1 MGLGDEEK
9 VIAGGGEL
17 CGLKDLPQHRP
28 FSPAESFTIRSEQ
41 QNKMK
46 FSLFSAVLFSI
57 GWMSFVAT
65 GEI

>member
-1 MGLGDEEK
+1 
-9 VIAGGGEL
+9 VIVEGGEL

-28 FSPAESFTIRSEQ
+28 FSPKEGFRIRSEQ

-57 GWMSFVAT
+57 GWMSVVVT